1 MSNNLPVRRSLTG
14 GILASREDK
23 AAGKALSTVRTG
35 AFLERAQDEAR
46 CDLTMARMSDFGMA
60 TRHAMG
66 EGCEIIDDLARRVE
80 SNPLAQ
86 AVQGIAEDGVNGL
99 RYELRRLRGF

>member
-1 MSNNLPVRRSLTG
+1 MSNLIPARRSSLLG
-14 GILASREDK
+14 GLSPDRT
-23 AAGKALSTVRTG
+23 AGKNLAAIQSG
-35 AFLERAQDEAR
+35 AFLERAQDETR
-46 CDLTMARMSDFGMA
+46 CNLTMARMTDFGMA

-86 AVQGIAEDGVNGL
+86 AVQGIAEDGINGL
-99 RYELRRLRGF
+99 RHELRQLRGF